1 MKRES
6 IAKYIG
12 LKIKEYRESKK
23 IKQEELGELLGLSRI
38 SILNMEAGKHRASVD
53 TIFYLCG
60 IFKCKVGDLFPPI
73 KTVKIVFEEKEIK
86 IKKKIRKIKVVN

>member
-23 IKQEELGELLGLSRI
+23 IKQEELGELLGLSRV

-60 IFKCKVGDLFPPI
+60 IFKCQVADLFPPI
-73 KTVKIVFEEKEIK
+73 KAVKIVFEEKEIK